1 MADIWDIAR
10 YVEANPD
17 DHEQRWRLAKKL
29 YTAWEYRLA
38 LEHLQILKNEGP
50 NRINILRY
58 LGATY
63 YRLGRYEE
71 AIRELEGAVAQWP
84 EEIGL
89 FEQLARVLE
98 IAGNH
103 EKAADMWDKTLE
115 LDPHHP
121 MAAHAASRLRSST
134 PDTAKKKTIP

>member
-1 MADIWDIAR
+1 
-10 YVEANPD
+10 VESNPD

-50 NRINILRY
+50 ERINILRY

-63 YRLGRYEE
+63 YRLGRYDE
-71 AIRELEGAVAQWP
+71 AIKELRSAIATWP
-84 EEIGL
+84 DEIGIY
-89 FEQLARVLE
+89 EQLARVLE
-98 IAGNH
+98 IAGDH
-103 EKAADMWDKTLE
+103 VGAADMWDMALQ

-121 MAAHAASRLRSST
+121 MAAHAAERLRSNL
-134 PDTAKKKTIP
+134 PGAQKKKTV

>member
-10 YVEANPD
+10 YVESNPD

-50 NRINILRY
+50 RRMNILRY

-71 AIRELEGAVAQWP
+71 AIKELQGALEFWP

-89 FEQLARVLE
+89 YEQLARVLE
-98 IAGNH
+98 IAGDQIRAAEMW
-103 EKAADMWDKTLE
+103 EKALA

-121 MAAHAASRLRSST
+121 MAAHAAARLRSNR
-134 PDTAKKKTIP
+134 PDMAKKKTTL